1 VRTAL
6 EQKHDWEG
14 AVRTGGAQAPCTL
27 KRGPHRD
34 AQAGSLEVKGT
45 ITPSGEATAV
55 LLL

>member
-1 VRTAL
+1 MRTAL